1 MNINVTIDHN
11 LNLNANKLLDAIQDE
26 LKDSAY
32 EIEKQGKANCPVD
45 TGRLRK
51 SIKADVD
58 NFEANIGTDVYYA
71 PFVHDGTYKMEARP
85 FLESAAE
92 TVLDGIDDRIADAI
106 ERLLWLN

>member
-45 TGRLRK
+45 TGRLRN
-51 SIKADVD
+51 SIKADVG
-58 NFEANIGTDVYYA
+58 NLEANIGTDVYYA
-71 PFVHDGTYKMEARP
+71 PYVHDGTYRMAARP

-92 TVLDGIDDRIADAI
+92 TVLDDIEDRIADAI
-106 ERLLWLN
+106 ERLI